1 METGQGAPN
10 SEDGLL
16 QTCKSDVNQT
26 NHTDIST
33 RAGSVTQAKTVAQLP
48 ESAARVPAQDSGFLT
63 IKTSGNEANQSTTFP
78 KMPSPNIEDEDAV
91 GAAGTATNTHQQN
104 QHLAETQDRV
114 SFFLNKSSCLSRIS
128 PFVPPQTKIVN
139 DKPESSFSSPL
150 ISPPGT
156 DGEDDV

>member
-1 METGQGAPN
+1 M
-10 SEDGLL
+10 
-16 QTCKSDVNQT
+16 QTCKSDVNQA

-48 ESAARVPAQDSGFLT
+48 ESATRVPAQD
-63 IKTSGNEANQSTTFP
+63 SGNEANQSTTFP

>member
-1 METGQGAPN
+1 M
-10 SEDGLL
+10 
-16 QTCKSDVNQT
+16 
-26 NHTDIST
+26 
-33 RAGSVTQAKTVAQLP
+33 AQLP

-63 IKTSGNEANQSTTFP
+63 IKTSGNETNQSTTFP
-78 KMPSPNIEDEDAV
+78 KMRSPNIEDEDAV

-104 QHLAETQDRV
+104 QHLAETQDV
-114 SFFLNKSSCLSRIS
+114 ESFFLNKSSCLSRIS
-128 PFVPPQTKIVN
+128 PFVPPQTIVI